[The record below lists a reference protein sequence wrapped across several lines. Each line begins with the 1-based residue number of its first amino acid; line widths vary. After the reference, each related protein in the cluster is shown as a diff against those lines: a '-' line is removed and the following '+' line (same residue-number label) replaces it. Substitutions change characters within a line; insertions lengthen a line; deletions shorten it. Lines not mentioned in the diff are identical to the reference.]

1 MLDRTAYEQRTA
13 WYRQARFGMFIHWGL
28 YAIPARGEWVR
39 STERMPEADYLPY
52 FREFSAPDFNP
63 RAWAAMARK
72 AGMIPEEPPQG
83 RDRTACCGYGGLVWC
98 AQPELAEAMAGHRAG
113 GLPHAA
119 LSSCIMCRDRLAGS
133 GKPGLHLLDLLPQLA
148 PLAHG
153 LEPEKG
159 PGLSER
165 RARRAALRRRLA
177 RVWLGQELAEPAAG
191 RLDLVPGL
199 LEELERRHILL
210 EDVDGAVAAVEAE
223 KAYFVDAESGHRLG
237 AWRPRNVTF
246 WVEYTE
252 EDGRWLLHDAWC
264 HRMRVPGSGGVQE
277 NGCCGEA

>member
-1 MLDRTAYEQRTA
+1 MLDPGQTNFTRMQVISEDQYL
-13 WYRQARFGMFIHWGL
+13 QAMDRYNDDGLKVGMG
-28 YAIPARGEWVR
+28 
-39 STERMPEADYLPY
+39 
-52 FREFSAPDFNP
+52 
-63 RAWAAMARK
+63 
-72 AGMIPEEPPQG
+72 
-83 RDRTACCGYGGLVWC
+83 
-98 AQPELAEAMAGHRAG
+98 AEAVR
-113 GLPHAA
+113 
-119 LSSCIMCRDRLAGS
+119 
-133 GKPGLHLLDLLPQLA
+133 
-148 PLAHG
+148 
-153 LEPEKG
+153 
-159 PGLSER
+159 
-165 RARRAALRRRLA
+165 
-177 RVWLGQELAEPAAG
+177 
-191 RLDLVPGL
+191 GL

>member
-1 MLDRTAYEQRTA
+1 MRPSV
-13 WYRQARFGMFIHWGL
+13 
-28 YAIPARGEWVR
+28 PASCAV
-39 STERMPEADYLPY
+39 T
-52 FREFSAPDFNP
+52 
-63 RAWAAMARK
+63 
-72 AGMIPEEPPQG
+72 
-83 RDRTACCGYGGLVWC
+83 VW
-98 AQPELAEAMAGHRAG
+98 
-113 GLPHAA
+113 
-119 LSSCIMCRDRLAGS
+119 
-133 GKPGLHLLDLLPQLA
+133 
-148 PLAHG
+148 
-153 LEPEKG
+153 
-159 PGLSER
+159 
-165 RARRAALRRRLA
+165 RAAASPVCICWTCCRSWPRWPTVWSRKRAPVFRNGAPVVRPCA

-252 EDGRWLLHDAWC
+252 EGGRWLLHDAWC

>member
-1 MLDRTAYEQRTA
+1 MASASSGWAHQTRPPYPQ
-13 WYRQARFGMFIHWGL
+13 QAVLSRPCGGSSGI
-28 YAIPARGEWVR
+28 
-39 STERMPEADYLPY
+39 MP
-52 FREFSAPDFNP
+52 
-63 RAWAAMARK
+63 
-72 AGMIPEEPPQG
+72 
-83 RDRTACCGYGGLVWC
+83 
-98 AQPELAEAMAGHRAG
+98 
-113 GLPHAA
+113 
-119 LSSCIMCRDRLAGS
+119 
-133 GKPGLHLLDLLPQLA
+133 
-148 PLAHG
+148 
-153 LEPEKG
+153 
-159 PGLSER
+159 
-165 RARRAALRRRLA
+165 ALRRRLA

>member
-1 MLDRTAYEQRTA
+1 MYK
-13 WYRQARFGMFIHWGL
+13 RQ
-28 YAIPARGEWVR
+28 
-39 STERMPEADYLPY
+39 
-52 FREFSAPDFNP
+52 
-63 RAWAAMARK
+63 
-72 AGMIPEEPPQG
+72 
-83 RDRTACCGYGGLVWC
+83 
-98 AQPELAEAMAGHRAG
+98 
-113 GLPHAA
+113 
-119 LSSCIMCRDRLAGS
+119 
-133 GKPGLHLLDLLPQLA
+133 
-148 PLAHG
+148 
-153 LEPEKG
+153 
-159 PGLSER
+159 
-165 RARRAALRRRLA
+165 
-177 RVWLGQELAEPAAG
+177 
-191 RLDLVPGL
+191 GL